1 LLDNPEK
8 LQSRLGSQKSG
19 KQERDDDKNKSG
31 KRDRGND
38 KDNSGIS
45 LHFKISVA
53 KFLTLTEPVFN
64 KITGTSKRKTNR
76 E

>member
-1 LLDNPEK
+1 L
-8 LQSRLGSQKSG
+8 G
-19 KQERDDDKNKSG
+19 KQERDDDDKNKSG
-31 KRDRGND
+31 KRDRDED

-45 LHFKISVA
+45 LYFQISVA

-64 KITGTSKRKTNR
+64 QITGITKRKANR